1 MVVSSFFS
9 YLALGLSPVEMHA
22 YVWLHSL
29 VIFRL
34 KKQAVLI
41 FQPLLCNLTYFCKI
55 RMKVLI
61 LFTC

>member
-41 FQPLLCNLTYFCKI
+41 FQATFMQLNLLL
-55 RMKVLI
+55 
-61 LFTC
+61 